1 MFRCT
6 LLVDEY
12 IMKIPVKFVSQLR
25 TLAGVEE
32 AVVKLPEAAT
42 VSDLF
47 DSLHKL
53 YPDIFPLVRHA
64 MVMVN
69 HEIVTPEAV
78 LHDGDEVMLLQ
89 LLGGG

>member
-1 MFRCT
+1 
-6 LLVDEY
+6 
-12 IMKIPVKFVSQLR
+12 MKILVKFMSQLR
-25 TLAGVEE
+25 TLAGAEE
-32 AVVKLPEAAT
+32 AVVELPEAAT
-42 VSDLF
+42 VTDLF
-47 DSLHKL
+47 HSLREP

-78 LHDGDEVMLLQ
+78 LRDGDQVMLLQ